1 MSGSGKKNKRGCR
14 NRLDLVGTHSQSGN
28 EESMEWSQMQG
39 HFKTIQRIRNTLKM
53 WVSEK
58 NSTRVRNAG
67 SQMPR
72 GSDSGSRC
80 EWTQEQIPVE
90 K

>member
-1 MSGSGKKNKRGCR
+1 
-14 NRLDLVGTHSQSGN
+14 
-28 EESMEWSQMQG
+28 MEWSQMYS
-39 HFKTIQRIRNTLKM
+39 HFKTIQRIRNILKM
-53 WVSEK
+53 RVSEK
-58 NSTRVRNAG
+58 NSTRIRNTG
-67 SQMPR
+67 SQTPR